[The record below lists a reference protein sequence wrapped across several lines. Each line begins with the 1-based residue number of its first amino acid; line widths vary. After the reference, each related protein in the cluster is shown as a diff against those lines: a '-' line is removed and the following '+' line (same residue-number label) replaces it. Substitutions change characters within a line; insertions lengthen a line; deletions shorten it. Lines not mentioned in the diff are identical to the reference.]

1 MNFVTHTHALL
12 RIHTVKPTTATA
24 KLAQK
29 RRALQAQSGV
39 DKVTN
44 MLSSLSVQDAPTHTH
59 TEPVASDQKDS
70 LKKTRRQLKASR
82 SGFPRRGNCL
92 HSMQTH
98 LLSSKSKKSRFVV
111 DCVYECM

>member
-59 TEPVASDQKDS
+59 TEPVASDHKSKGQ
-70 LKKTRRQLKASR
+70 LKKDAKAAESLQKR
-82 SGFPRRGNCL
+82 LSKARELLALHANSPAQQQKQEEQVRGRL
-92 HSMQTH
+92 
-98 LLSSKSKKSRFVV
+98 
-111 DCVYECM
+111 CV